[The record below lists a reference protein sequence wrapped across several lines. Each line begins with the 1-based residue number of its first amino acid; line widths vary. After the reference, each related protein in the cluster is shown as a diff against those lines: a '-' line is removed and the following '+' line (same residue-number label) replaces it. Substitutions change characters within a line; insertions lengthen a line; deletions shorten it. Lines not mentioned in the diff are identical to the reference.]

1 MVSKPKGRKFYVVK
15 FQEQGKTVQVRTR
28 ATTRKH
34 AEKIERQIH
43 VALENGNWG
52 ILERQPAPKLS
63 EFLKADFLPFV
74 RTQHETKRNTLD
86 YYEYGTKQ
94 LLASEIASLTLDQIT
109 SQNVNLYV
117 AQHGHFEKSTVNR
130 DLRCLRRA
138 LSLAVEWGKLSKAP
152 KVELAKGENRRERVV
167 SDAEA
172 DRYLEAC
179 PQPWKDVATLILGT
193 GMRPGEAYCL
203 DWRNVLLNGS
213 GGLIQITQGKTR
225 AARRLLLMVPRVY
238 EALKARHES
247 QGRPFEGWVFPTGSA
262 SGHIEESSAKQWH
275 EKAFEILE
283 AARKENPDLPELKY
297 FEPYCLRHTALTNLE
312 AAGCD
317 AYTLARIAGH
327 TSIRMTER
335 YVHPQAEAIERAF
348 QKMAEGQGVV
358 TTGGY

>member
-1 MVSKPKGRKFYVVK
+1 VK
-15 FQEQGKTVQVRTR
+15 FLWKGQLIRKSTR
-28 ATTRKH
+28 ATNKKTARTIEGQIR
-34 AEKIERQIH
+34 AELAR
-43 VALENGNWG
+43 GNWG
-52 ILERQPAPKLS
+52 ILERKPAPKLS
-63 EFLKADFLPFV
+63 DFLKADFLPFIE
-74 RTQHETKRNTLD
+74 TQHQSKKNTAD

-94 LLASEIASLTLDQIT
+94 LLASEIANLTLDEIT
-109 SQNVNLYV
+109 SQHVSLYV

-167 SDAEA
+167 SDTEA

-193 GMRPGEAYCL
+193 AMRPGEAYCL

-213 GGLIQITQGKTR
+213 GGLIQIVQGKTR
-225 AARRLLLMVPRVY
+225 AARRLLSMVPRVY
-238 EALKARHES
+238 ETLKARHES
-247 QGRPFEGWVFPTGSA
+247 QGCPSEGWVFPTGSA

-348 QKMAEGQGVV
+348 ARVAARQEVV
-358 TTGGY
+358 TDGGHT